1 MNAHASPHPDILD
14 ALRRLDAAAAAR
26 GNVLPVLQEL
36 DQLGRALPPDAP
48 ADLRHY
54 LQRRSYEKAR
64 LFLEGFDPEA
74 GPCPR

>member
-1 MNAHASPHPDILD
+1 MKTSAFASEPILA
-14 ALRRLDAAAAAR
+14 ALRRLELAAASKSD
-26 GNVLPVLQEL
+26 VLPVLREL
-36 DQLGRALPPDAP
+36 DDHCRALPPDAP

-64 LFLEGFDPEA
+64 LFLEGQDPEA

>member
-1 MNAHASPHPDILD
+1 MNRPDLNPASILD
-14 ALRRLDAAAAAR
+14 ALRRLEAAAAAKS
-26 GNVLPVLQEL
+26 NVLPVLGEL
-36 DQLGRALPPDAP
+36 DALCRGLPSDAP

-64 LFLEGFDPEA
+64 LFLEGHDPEA